1 MVWKHTFHSKG
12 SIDNTRK
19 CWPNGSNATQIWC
32 WLCVIRLQLRAPA
45 TQSPSSWMKIKSN
58 LCCYKRA
65 LVVRTSFKHICKP
78 HVNIDLVISPKVID
92 ATLNKSSMKI
102 FIFFPCTNAS
112 QLVRSGLV
120 HLHFVANHSLWK
132 MHLTS
137 VFIAVQ
143 LVCVFPLW
151 DLVVTCRVC
160 GTRFLEQEVNV
171 CNPRG
176 APGTEQLVFERRHCG
191 FNCTCVECVFYFELL
206 NSFLVFVF
214 VF

>member
-45 TQSPSSWMKIKSN
+45 TRSPSSWMKIKSN

-132 MHLTS
+132 MHLRFFPFEILWWLAES
-137 VFIAVQ
+137 AEHVFWSRKWMFVTQEGHQGQNSWYLNAVTVALIA
-143 LVCVFPLW
+143 LVL
-151 DLVVTCRVC
+151 
-160 GTRFLEQEVNV
+160 NV
-171 CNPRG
+171 CFI
-176 APGTEQLVFERRHCG
+176 LSC
-191 FNCTCVECVFYFELL
+191 
-206 NSFLVFVF
+206 
-214 VF
+214 